1 MELKTDALERH
12 APEGNTADSCDDGD
26 SDCDEPLCGVDGIEV
41 HD

>member
-1 MELKTDALERH
+1 MELKTDALERQV
-12 APEGNTADSCDDGD
+12 PEGNSADKRYDGD